1 MKNIVITPRQLRRE
15 FFIWLLCFTAAIGL
29 NIYSIIYYNT
39 NWSELYSQI
48 GYVFAISIAIYLILW
63 VFRGLFLLMKYF
75 SRKR

>member
-15 FFIWLLCFTAAIGL
+15 LFIWLFCLIAAIGL
-29 NIYSIIYYNT
+29 NIYSIIHYNT

-48 GYVFAISIAIYLILW
+48 GYVFVISIAIYLILW
-63 VFRGLFLLMKYF
+63 VFRGLFLLVKYF